1 MAKAYRDVRRPPF
14 AAACAA
20 IPAAGS
26 PRAAIA
32 AAAIAA
38 AIGAAIA
45 AVAAVSP
52 IDAAI
57 AASASTLYHYHCW
70 WPSVWRCP
78 LWRLLYYLC

>member
-1 MAKAYRDVRRPPF
+1 MAKADRDVRRPPF

-26 PRAAIA
+26 PR
-32 AAAIAA
+32 AAIAA